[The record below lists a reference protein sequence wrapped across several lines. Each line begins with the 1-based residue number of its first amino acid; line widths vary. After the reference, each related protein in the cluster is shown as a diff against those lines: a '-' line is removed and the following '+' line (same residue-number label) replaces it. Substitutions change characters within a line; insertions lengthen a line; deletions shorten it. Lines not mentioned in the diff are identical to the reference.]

1 MRSRNRASQDRDSF
15 VEAQDQLFAIISS
28 PGHSVPGFPLHSVR
42 HCPRVAHKFAWI
54 YNRLGI
60 SFMQVSK
67 WGNSLAVRLPAVVVE
82 ALDLKEGDEIEI
94 SIAGKRDFKVARD
107 RSKERALEQLRQ
119 MKWSFPPDFKFNR
132 EEINE
137 R

>member
-1 MRSRNRASQDRDSF
+1 
-15 VEAQDQLFAIISS
+15 
-28 PGHSVPGFPLHSVR
+28 
-42 HCPRVAHKFAWI
+42 
-54 YNRLGI
+54 
-60 SFMQVSK
+60 MQISK
-67 WGNSLAVRLPAVVVE
+67 WGNSLAVRLPAAIVK

-107 RSKERALEQLRQ
+107 SSKDRALERLRQLR
-119 MKWSFPPDFKFNR
+119 WSFPPDFKFNR